1 MTTRVKHQTDL
12 IVNSFK
18 DALGTESTSMSME
31 ELMDS
36 TNTLAEDY
44 ANESFRRIREEG
56 ARAVRA

>member
-1 MTTRVKHQTDL
+1 MTDL